1 VVLGASSLE
10 EPPGMRRGPAC
21 RGLWA
26 ALLAGSVVAA
36 PGVARAVGEDPV
48 AEISE
53 ALRSLGPPGGVWGRL
68 SVEEE
73 SPVGAWTPLDG
84 IEVTLYPA
92 TPTLVAELERI
103 RQSARGSAAQYESAV
118 ARIQSALAVHQ
129 GRIDR
134 QTAQPPTEGDLLV
147 AEPPALKK
155 APPPKSATPSPEA
168 KASRSARSPW
178 STSGSLFQSDRTPLQ
193 PSAPAA
199 MKGGAGAAASGAKE
213 EPEHPWRQKT
223 DPAGLFA
230 FPTVPSGDWL
240 VVAVRVAPY
249 NAEKL
254 RAAPKPRQSTRTQG
268 FLPRTTGPAK
278 EVQLWVTRI
287 HIVQGERVALDLTD
301 RARWLV
307 GPIR

>member
-1 VVLGASSLE
+1 
-10 EPPGMRRGPAC
+10 MRRGPA
-21 RGLWA
+21 RLAVWA
-26 ALLAGSVVAA
+26 VLLAGGVVVA
-36 PGVARAVGEDPV
+36 PGAVQAVGEDPA

-73 SPVGAWTPLDG
+73 SPVGIWTPLAA

-103 RQSARGSAAQYESAV
+103 RQSARGSATQYESAV
-118 ARIQSALAVHQ
+118 ARVQSALAVHQ
-129 GRIDR
+129 GQIDR
-134 QTAQPPTEGDLLV
+134 QTAQPPTLGDLLV
-147 AEPPALKK
+147 AEPPLVKQAPLKAALP
-155 APPPKSATPSPEA
+155 ASEA
-168 KASRSARSPW
+168 KPSRTAGSSSGTSW
-178 STSGSLFQSDRTPLQ
+178 STGGSRFQSNRTTLP

-199 MKGGAGAAASGAKE
+199 SSSKASQAKEAKE

-249 NAEKL
+249 AAEKL

-268 FLPRTTGPAK
+268 FLPRTIGPAK
-278 EVQLWVTRI
+278 EVELWVTRI
-287 HIVQGERVALDLTD
+287 HVVKGERVALDLTD

>member
-1 VVLGASSLE
+1 VVLGAPALE
-10 EPPGMRRGPAC
+10 ESPGVRRGPA
-21 RGLWA
+21 RLALWA
-26 ALLAGSVVAA
+26 VLLAGGVVAA
-36 PGVARAVGEDPV
+36 PGAVQAVGEDPV

-53 ALRSLGPPGGVWGRL
+53 ALRALGPPGGVWGRL

-84 IEVTLYPA
+84 IEITLYPA
-92 TPTLVAELERI
+92 TPTLVAELEQI

-118 ARIQSALAVHQ
+118 TRVQSALAVHQ

-134 QTAQPPTEGDLLV
+134 QTAQPPTLGDLLV
-147 AEPPALKK
+147 AEPPRVKK
-155 APPPKSATPSPEA
+155 APPKAAMPASEA
-168 KASRSARSPW
+168 KSSRAAGSSW
-178 STSGSLFQSDRTPLQ
+178 STGGSRLPSVRTTLP

-199 MKGGAGAAASGAKE
+199 SSSKASQAE
-213 EPEHPWRQKT
+213 EESEHLWRQKT

-249 NAEKL
+249 AAEKL

-268 FLPRTTGPAK
+268 FLPRTLAPAK
-278 EVQLWVTRI
+278 EVELWVTRI
-287 HIVQGERVALDLTD
+287 HVVKEERVALDLTD

>member
-1 VVLGASSLE
+1 
-10 EPPGMRRGPAC
+10 MRRGPA
-21 RGLWA
+21 RLGLWA
-26 ALLAGSVVAA
+26 VLLAGGVVAA
-36 PGVARAVGEDPV
+36 PGAVQAVGEDPA

-73 SPVGAWTPLDG
+73 SPVGDWTPLDG

-92 TPTLVAELERI
+92 TPTLVAEFERI

-118 ARIQSALAVHQ
+118 TRVRTALVVHQ

-134 QTAQPPTEGDLLV
+134 QTAQPLGDLLV
-147 AEPPALKK
+147 AEPPPVKK
-155 APPPKSATPSPEA
+155 APPKAAVPASEA
-168 KASRSARSPW
+168 KPSRAAGSPW
-178 STSGSLFQSDRTPLQ
+178 STGGSLFQSGRTTLQ
-193 PSAPAA
+193 PGAPAA
-199 MKGGAGAAASGAKE
+199 SSSKASQAKE
-213 EPEHPWRQKT
+213 EPDHPWRQKT

-230 FPTVPSGDWL
+230 FPAVPSGDWL

-249 NAEKL
+249 AAEKL

-278 EVQLWVTRI
+278 EVELWVTRI
-287 HIVQGERVALDLTD
+287 HVVKGERVALDLTD

>member
-1 VVLGASSLE
+1 
-10 EPPGMRRGPAC
+10 MRRGPA
-21 RGLWA
+21 RLGLWA
-26 ALLAGSVVAA
+26 VLLTGGVVAA
-36 PGVARAVGEDPV
+36 PGAVQAVGEDPA

-53 ALRSLGPPGGVWGRL
+53 ALRGLGPPGGVWGRL

-84 IEVTLYPA
+84 IPVTLYPA

-103 RQSARGSAAQYESAV
+103 RQSARGSAAEYESAV
-118 ARIQSALAVHQ
+118 TRVQSALAVHQ

-134 QTAQPPTEGDLLV
+134 QTAQPPTLGDLLV
-147 AEPPALKK
+147 AEPPPVKK
-155 APPPKSATPSPEA
+155 APPKAALPASEA
-168 KASRSARSPW
+168 KPSRVAGSRW
-178 STSGSLFQSDRTPLQ
+178 STGGSRFQSGRTTLQ

-199 MKGGAGAAASGAKE
+199 SSSKASLGQE
-213 EPEHPWRQKT
+213 ESDHPWRQKT

-249 NAEKL
+249 AAEKL

-278 EVQLWVTRI
+278 EVELWVTRI
-287 HIVQGERVALDLTD
+287 HVVKGERVALDLTD

>member
-1 VVLGASSLE
+1 MSCGPARLGLWMVLLAIGVASA
-10 EPPGMRRGPAC
+10 PGM
-21 RGLWA
+21 
-26 ALLAGSVVAA
+26 AL
-36 PGVARAVGEDPV
+36 AVGEDPA
-48 AEISE
+48 AELGE

-84 IEVTLYPA
+84 TEVTLYPA

-103 RQSARGSAAQYESAV
+103 RQSARGSATQYESAV
-118 ARIQSALAVHQ
+118 ARVQAALAVHQ

-134 QTAQPPTEGDLLV
+134 QTAQPPTLGDLLV
-147 AEPPALKK
+147 AEPPLVKK
-155 APPPKSATPSPEA
+155 AAPKPAASSSEPKSPRIGGGLPPSG
-168 KASRSARSPW
+168 
-178 STSGSLFQSDRTPLQ
+178 GSLFQSGRTALQ
-193 PSAPAA
+193 SSGTATPSSTKAQAT
-199 MKGGAGAAASGAKE
+199 KE

-230 FPTVPSGDWL
+230 FPAVPSGDWL

-249 NAEKL
+249 AAEKL
-254 RAAPKPRQSTRTQG
+254 RAAPKARQSTRTQG
-268 FLPRTTGPAK
+268 FLPRAIGPAK
-278 EVQLWVTRI
+278 EVELWVTRI
-287 HIVQGERVALDLTD
+287 HVVKGERVALDLTD

>member
-1 VVLGASSLE
+1 
-10 EPPGMRRGPAC
+10 MRRGPA
-21 RGLWA
+21 RLALLWA
-26 ALLAGSVVAA
+26 ALLAGGTVAA
-36 PGVARAVGEDPV
+36 PGAVQAVGEDPA

-73 SPVGAWTPLDG
+73 SPAGAWTPLDG
-84 IEVTLYPA
+84 IEVTLYLA

-103 RQSARGSAAQYESAV
+103 RQSARGSATQYESAV
-118 ARIQSALAVHQ
+118 TRVQSALTVHQ

-134 QTAQPPTEGDLLV
+134 QTAQPPTLGDLLV
-147 AEPPALKK
+147 AEPPPVKR
-155 APPPKSATPSPEA
+155 APPKAALPASEA
-168 KASRSARSPW
+168 KPSDAAAGSSWSTGGSRFQSAR
-178 STSGSLFQSDRTPLQ
+178 TAPLL
-193 PSAPAA
+193 SAPAA
-199 MKGGAGAAASGAKE
+199 SSSKAKASQAKEAKE
-213 EPEHPWRQKT
+213 EPDHPWRQKT

-249 NAEKL
+249 AAEKL

-268 FLPRTTGPAK
+268 FLPRTIGPAK
-278 EVQLWVTRI
+278 EVELWVTRI
-287 HIVQGERVALDLTD
+287 HVVKGERVALDLTD

-307 GPIR
+307 GPVR

>member
-1 VVLGASSLE
+1 
-10 EPPGMRRGPAC
+10 M
-21 RGLWA
+21 WA
-26 ALLAGSVVAA
+26 VLLAGGVVAA
-36 PGVARAVGEDPV
+36 PGAVQAVGEDPA

-103 RQSARGSAAQYESAV
+103 RQSARGSATQYESAV
-118 ARIQSALAVHQ
+118 ARVQSALAVHQ

-134 QTAQPPTEGDLLV
+134 QTAQPPTLGDLLV
-147 AEPPALKK
+147 AEPPLVKQAPLKAALP
-155 APPPKSATPSPEA
+155 ASEA
-168 KASRSARSPW
+168 KPSRTAGRDLVVNRRLAVPV
-178 STSGSLFQSDRTPLQ
+178 QPND
-193 PSAPAA
+193 PSAQRPGRVEQSRPQAE
-199 MKGGAGAAASGAKE
+199 AKE

-249 NAEKL
+249 AAEKL

-268 FLPRTTGPAK
+268 FLPRTIGPAK
-278 EVQLWVTRI
+278 EVELWVTRI
-287 HIVQGERVALDLTD
+287 HVVKGERVALDLTD